1 MTIQT
6 KSVEKIRIIKFKEI
20 SGLDEKSSFLKN
32 NTPKVSPKTRS
43 ILATLEP
50 ITLPTTITALFS
62 KAAKRLVS
70 ISGAEVP
77 NAITVEPIK
86 KGDIPY
92 LTDVKTEY
100 LSNFCAL
107 IQTSPMP
114 AVMYRKV
121 RIFT

>member
-20 SGLDEKSSFLKN
+20 SGLDKKTSFLKN
-32 NTPKVSPKTRS
+32 NTPNVSPKTKA

-62 KAAKRLVS
+62 RAAKRLVN
-70 ISGAEVP
+70 ISGADVP

-92 LTDVKTEY
+92 LTAVKTEY
-100 LSNFCAL
+100 FSNFFAL
-107 IQTSPMP
+107 IHTSATPV
-114 AVMYRKV
+114 VMYRKV